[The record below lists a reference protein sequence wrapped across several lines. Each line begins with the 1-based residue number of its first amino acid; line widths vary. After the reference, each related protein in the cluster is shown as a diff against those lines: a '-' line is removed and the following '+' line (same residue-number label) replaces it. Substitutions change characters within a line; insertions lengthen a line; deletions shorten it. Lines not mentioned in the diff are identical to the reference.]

1 MDYFSDNPKCKGCGT
16 IMCHVYEYDQCRGT
30 DYIFWCEICGT
41 LVEFYSSLSNPN
53 PDEED
58 WRVPDYSFI

>member
-1 MDYFSDNPKCKGCGT
+1 MEYFADYPKCKGCGT

-53 PDEED
+53 PSDED